1 MGVPIHREGRVTTVT
16 GPAKPRPFEL
26 EVPGDPSAASAW
38 LVAAALHPDAE
49 LTMAGVGLNP
59 TRLAL
64 VGLLQ
69 RMGVEIETRV
79 TGVSGSEPVGEMSVR
94 GGSPLHAV
102 TVDGGEVADL
112 IDELPLI
119 AIAMASVDEPSEV
132 RDAAELRV
140 KETDRI
146 AAMVAGLRAI
156 GADVEELDGRLAR
169 ATRRAARSTDR
180 HPWRPSDRDRLR
192 HRRAHGS
199 GIGGRAGRPRVRIG
213 LVPDVLAGPGGGA
226 SMSLRRL
233 RLLTAG
239 ESHGPGLSGILEGLP
254 AGMRVSTRLVDR
266 DLKRR
271 QHGYGS
277 GRRMQI
283 ERDRVRWTA
292 GIRYGQTLGSPIGFA
307 VDNRDWENWTERMS
321 IEAIPADRRP
331 KPITRARPGHV
342 DLAGALKYDTD
353 DVRDVLER
361 ASARSTTPRVV
372 AGSLA
377 RQLLAT
383 CGVRI
388 WSFVD
393 QLGPVRAF
401 PDADDV
407 LAAIPDGWAE
417 RDLAEPSPLRC
428 PDPDAERAMLAEVDA
443 AKEAGDSIGGS
454 FVVVVEG
461 TPIGLGSS
469 SEWDT
474 RLDGLLAGATMAI
487 PGVKGVEIGLGFGTV
502 DRRGST
508 VHDVVNAESAG
519 WARQTNRAG
528 GIEGGISNG
537 EPIVIRAA
545 QKPVSTLRSPLPSL
559 DMETGEPGRA
569 HIERSDVTVL
579 PRAAIVGEA
588 MVALILADQLLFSFG
603 GDTIGDLRAAV
614 ARRRRRT
621 RAPRRS

>member
-1 MGVPIHREGRVTTVT
+1 MR
-16 GPAKPRPFEL
+16 
-26 EVPGDPSAASAW
+26 
-38 LVAAALHPDAE
+38 
-49 LTMAGVGLNP
+49 
-59 TRLAL
+59 
-64 VGLLQ
+64 
-69 RMGVEIETRV
+69 
-79 TGVSGSEPVGEMSVR
+79 
-94 GGSPLHAV
+94 
-102 TVDGGEVADL
+102 
-112 IDELPLI
+112 
-119 AIAMASVDEPSEV
+119 
-132 RDAAELRV
+132 
-140 KETDRI
+140 RI
-146 AAMVAGLRAI
+146 
-156 GADVEELDGRLAR
+156 
-169 ATRRAARSTDR
+169 
-180 HPWRPSDRDRLR
+180 
-192 HRRAHGS
+192 
-199 GIGGRAGRPRVRIG
+199 
-213 LVPDVLAGPGGGA
+213 
-226 SMSLRRL
+226 

-266 DLKRR
+266 DLRRR

-292 GIRYGQTLGSPIGFA
+292 GIRYGRTLGSPIGFA

-321 IEAIPADRRP
+321 IEPIPAARRP
-331 KPITRARPGHV
+331 KPVTRARPGHV

-372 AGSLA
+372 AGALA
-377 RQLLAT
+377 RQLLAA

-407 LAAIPDGWAE
+407 LAAIPPGWLE
-417 RDLAEPSPLRC
+417 RDLADPSPLRC
-428 PDPDAERAMLAEVDA
+428 PDPEAERAMLAEVDA

-502 DRRGST
+502 ERRGST
-508 VHDVVNAESAG
+508 VHDVVDAG
-519 WARQTNRAG
+519 SDGWSRQTNRAG

-537 EPIVIRAA
+537 EPIIVRAA

-559 DMETGEPGRA
+559 DIGTGEPGRA

-588 MVALILADQLLFSFG
+588 MVALVLADELLFSFG
-603 GDTIGDLRAAV
+603 GDTVGDLRAAV
-614 ARRRRRT
+614 GRRRRRT
-621 RAPRRS
+621 RAPKRA